1 MVWKIVVDDKALK
14 TLQKLDKQVAARIID
29 FIENRLA
36 IAESPKSLGSALR
49 GPELC
54 DFWKYRVG
62 DYRIIASIHDVEI
75 TISIIKIGNRKEV
88 YR

>member
-36 IAESPKSLGSALR
+36 IAESPRSLGSALR
-49 GPELC
+49 GSELG
-54 DFWKYRVG
+54 DIWKYRVG

-75 TISIIKIGNRKEV
+75 TISIIKIGNRKKV
-88 YR
+88 YS

>member
-1 MVWKIVVDDKALK
+1 MVWKIIVDEKALK
-14 TLQKLDKQVAARIID
+14 TLQKLDKQVATRIVD

-36 IAESPKSLGSALR
+36 IAENPRLLGSALQ
-49 GPELC
+49 GSELG

-62 DYRIIASIHDVEI
+62 DYRVIASIYDVEI
-75 TISIIKIGNRKEV
+75 TISIVKIGNRKDV